1 MPGGTARPGPPDRL
15 RRAPLAPLAAFP
27 VEGRALLSA
36 VRDSKGRALGGTA
49 RPGSDASLNREAA
62 ARRRAASIGPPP
74 AMATSAASAVP
85 GAKTG
90 PCRDFT
96 RTHALWRNQ
105 KAALHPKDLSGS
117 VQPRPGRQND
127 RPKRLHNA
135 KNGTRA
141 TKREDV
147 GRRGDENAGRP
158 PGGQP
163 GRRSLGAGGP
173 GAGARGPAGRG
184 PALGGR
190 RVGGRRSGTGGP
202 GTAEDEAGRA
212 GTPEAGAGR
221 PVAPGPDSPKSR
233 WPGRLTARQT
243 PRATGREARKGRPTG
258 CVVCAGDA
266 TADKRP

>member
-1 MPGGTARPGPPDRL
+1 M

-62 ARRRAASIGPPP
+62 APRRAASIGPPP

-85 GAKTG
+85 GAITG

-117 VQPRPGRQND
+117 VQPRPGRQDD

-147 GRRGDENAGRP
+147 GQR
-158 PGGQP
+158 
-163 GRRSLGAGGP
+163 
-173 GAGARGPAGRG
+173 GARTPAGRG
-184 PALGGR
+184 PARGGR
-190 RVGGRRSGTGGP
+190 RVGDSRGRRGPGGDTRGRSGPARRSGP
-202 GTAEDEAGRA
+202 GQ
-212 GTPEAGAGR
+212 PEV
-221 PVAPGPDSPKSR
+221 PVARSPY
-233 WPGRLTARQT
+233 RQADPT
-243 PRATGREARKGRPTG
+243 RDRPRGTEREANRLRGLR
-258 CVVCAGDA
+258 
-266 TADKRP
+266 RRRHSR

>member
-1 MPGGTARPGPPDRL
+1 
-15 RRAPLAPLAAFP
+15 
-27 VEGRALLSA
+27 
-36 VRDSKGRALGGTA
+36 
-49 RPGSDASLNREAA
+49 
-62 ARRRAASIGPPP
+62 
-74 AMATSAASAVP
+74 MATSAASAVP
-85 GAKTG
+85 GAITG

-147 GRRGDENAGRP
+147 GQRGVERPRRRRGARGPAARGP
-158 PGGQP
+158 ALG
-163 GRRSLGAGGP
+163 GRRS

-190 RVGGRRSGTGGP
+190 GRGQPRTRR
-202 GTAEDEAGRA
+202 AGRGHPRPERA
-212 GTPEAGAGR
+212 GPCSRRTAR
-221 PVAPGPDSPKSR
+221 SPG

-243 PRATGREARKGRPTG
+243 PRATGREARKERPTG

-266 TADKRP
+266 TADRRP